1 MISNIDFSKV
11 GKRIRSARKLRNMT
25 QEELALAC
33 GCTSNHLSAV
43 ETGDHRPSLDLIVR
57 IATTLDSSIDHF
69 LMDSP
74 SANPKYIINEHIAPK
89 LEKCSVQDLQFIDR
103 TIDEVLKYRD
113 ILLAVEQV

>member
-43 ETGDHRPSLDLIVR
+43 ETCDHRPSLDLIVR

-69 LMDSP
+69 LIIVPQGMRSEPYTGQTALQRRRTHAAHRP
-74 SANPKYIINEHIAPK
+74 SGH
-89 LEKCSVQDLQFIDR
+89 
-103 TIDEVLKYRD
+103 
-113 ILLAVEQV
+113 